1 MFICTGFLLSSFS
14 GKTFRDDPNGLHRTS
29 KTSGTVPAGNL
40 TTLQSALDGSDIA
53 VRTGA
58 ITVLLLISSG

>member
-1 MFICTGFLLSSFS
+1 MFICTGFPLSSFS

-40 TTLQSALDGSDIA
+40 TLQSALDGSDIA
-53 VRTGA
+53 VRMGA